1 MADDRMS
8 RDEAVE
14 LVRRIIAGDY
24 ADDVQLTEWFASLS
38 RDLGCPHISDLI
50 FWPRGGEASA
60 EGVVAQALA
69 YRSIALG
76 P

>member
-1 MADDRMS
+1 MASDRMS
-8 RDEAVE
+8 RDEAVV
-14 LVRRIIAGDY
+14 LVRRIMDCDY
-24 ADDVQLTEWFASLS
+24 ANDAQLVEWFESLR

-50 FWPRGGEASA
+50 FWPEGGEASA

-69 YRSIALG
+69 YRPIALG